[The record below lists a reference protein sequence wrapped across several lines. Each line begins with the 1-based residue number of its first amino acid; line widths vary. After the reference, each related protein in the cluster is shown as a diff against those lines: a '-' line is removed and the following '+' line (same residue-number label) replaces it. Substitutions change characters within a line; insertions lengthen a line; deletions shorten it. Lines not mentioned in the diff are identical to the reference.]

1 MLLYIHAECINEIES
16 EVTTMPRNKH
26 PEETVQKI
34 LDVSLKL
41 FSEKGYEQVTVLDIV
56 NNLGGLTRG
65 AFYHHFK
72 SKEEVF
78 AALSERLF
86 QDNNPFGA
94 VKGRDDLNGL
104 EKLRMV
110 FLYMTKVVGTE
121 EGADYVAFQQIGLSL
136 LEQPRFLAEHIKS
149 NNEMAQRFAPLIEEG
164 MKDGSIRPRNAK
176 LLAEL
181 ILLLFNLWMFP
192 KLFPMDAGEFEE
204 KAEMIA
210 EMLDALGCPLMN
222 EEFDEAGEAYAE
234 ILGIEE

>member
-1 MLLYIHAECINEIES
+1 
-16 EVTTMPRNKH
+16 MPRNKH

-78 AALSERLF
+78 AALSEKMF
-86 QDNNPFGA
+86 QDNNPFDA
-94 VKGRDDLNGL
+94 IKGRDDLNGL

-110 FLYMTKVVGTE
+110 FLHITKAVGTE
-121 EGADYVAFQQIGLSL
+121 EGADYIAYQQVGLSM
-136 LEQPRFLAEHIKS
+136 LEQPRFLAEQLKG
-149 NNEMAQRFAPLIEEG
+149 NNEIARQFAPIIEAG
-164 MKDGSIRPRNAK
+164 MKDGSIRPGNAK

-181 ILLLFNLWMFP
+181 IVIFFNFWMLTP
-192 KLFPMDAGEFEE
+192 LFPMDAEEFME

-222 EEFDEAGEAYAE
+222 EEFNEAGEAYAE
-234 ILGIEE
+234 LLGIEE